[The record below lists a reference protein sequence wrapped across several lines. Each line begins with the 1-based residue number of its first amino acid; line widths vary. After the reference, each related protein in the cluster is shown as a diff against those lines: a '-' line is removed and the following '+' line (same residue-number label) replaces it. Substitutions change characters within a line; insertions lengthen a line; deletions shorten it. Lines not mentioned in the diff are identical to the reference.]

1 MSKQFKLQSVLD
13 YRSLREDLARQQ
25 LAAAQQ
31 READLLTRLVREQ
44 EALEHLQ
51 ADFDTR
57 QRQGMAPH
65 EFALHSD
72 HISHKV
78 KVVAAALEEWE
89 AAGEEVAE
97 RRRALGEASQEKK
110 LLEKVKERQL
120 SEFEAE
126 QRRREMAFLDEIAV
140 QHYKR

>member
-1 MSKQFKLQSVLD
+1 MSKKFKLQSVLD

-25 LAAAQQ
+25 LAGAVQ
-31 READLLTRLVREQ
+31 RESELLTRLVREQ
-44 EALEHLQ
+44 ESLEYLQ
-51 ADFDTR
+51 ADFDER

-72 HISHKV
+72 HISYKV
-78 KVVAAALEEWE
+78 KVVAEALEEWE
-89 AAGEEVAE
+89 AAREEVEE
-97 RRRALGEASQEKK
+97 RRRTLGEASQEKK

-120 SEFEAE
+120 SEWDAE
-126 QRRREMAFLDEIAV
+126 QRRREMVFLDEIAV